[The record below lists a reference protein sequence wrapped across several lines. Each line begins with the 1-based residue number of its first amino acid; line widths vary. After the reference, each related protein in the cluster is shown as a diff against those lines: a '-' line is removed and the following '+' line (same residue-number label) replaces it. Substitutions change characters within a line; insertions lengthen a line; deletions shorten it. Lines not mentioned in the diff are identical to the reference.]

1 MALHNCSRCTH
12 RRGIISENGFHFVC
26 GLSHQAARNCFL
38 GIKDR
43 FEELPKYEWREKDGK
58 RKNGRP

>member
-1 MALHNCSRCTH
+1 MALHNCSRCAH

-26 GLSHQAARNCFL
+26 GLSHQAARNCIL

-43 FEELPKYEWREKDGK
+43 FDELPKYEWREKDGK
-58 RKNGRP
+58 